1 MNGADKE
8 EFRKMIK
15 DTLYETEPV
24 ICKIESM
31 RMAQLETTVKNL
43 SILVAGN
50 GHVEDSILWKTNKNV
65 EELSRLSLIVERR
78 RLNEREDKDV
88 FKVFVG
94 YLTDK
99 ILPSLITTA
108 ILALIAFEIAVSQHM
123 IITAP

>member
-1 MNGADKE
+1 MNEADKE

-15 DTLYETEPV
+15 DTLYETEPA

-65 EELSRLSLIVERR
+65 EELGRLAAIIERR
-78 RLNEREDKDV
+78 RLNDAGERDT
-88 FKVFVG
+88 FNSFVR
-94 YLTDK
+94 YLVDK
-99 ILPSLITTA
+99 IIPSLVTTA
-108 ILALIAFEIAVSQHM
+108 ILGLIAFQFAVSQHM
-123 IITAP
+123 IITTP